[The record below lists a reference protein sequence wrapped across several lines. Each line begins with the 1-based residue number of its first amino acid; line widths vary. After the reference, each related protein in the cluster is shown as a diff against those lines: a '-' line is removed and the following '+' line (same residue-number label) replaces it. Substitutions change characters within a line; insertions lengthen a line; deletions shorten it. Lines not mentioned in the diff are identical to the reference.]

1 MDLSKSLPGFS
12 FPSDAP
18 KAASVC
24 RNLRN
29 YLLLLFFF
37 VLVDIIVII
46 YHSLW
51 ITCLCRFIAK
61 SCRIFNS

>member
-12 FPSDAP
+12 FTSDAP

-29 YLLLLFFF
+29 YLLFFCSCGQNCDNISFLMDKLF
-37 VLVDIIVII
+37 V
-46 YHSLW
+46 
-51 ITCLCRFIAK
+51 
-61 SCRIFNS
+61 